1 MCINLC
7 VHTSGDKCVCVCI
20 CPCECVKR
28 TVAQGDTGAT
38 PPPPSIEKWLQEGAF
53 GHQGL
58 PFRPCHPGGFCLSYW
73 TQELGEGNE
82 MQILEWAGG
91 LYLDF
96 LGLSG
101 EICFFL
107 VVLSWEG
114 DVQVPLP
121 LKNNNNKKTK
131 SKTNKTRSV
140 PGMTVTH

>member
-1 MCINLC
+1 MCLC
-7 VHTSGDKCVCVCI
+7 VHMCR
-20 CPCECVKR
+20 ECVKR
-28 TVAQGDTGAT
+28 AVAQGDTGAT

-58 PFRPCHPGGFCLSYW
+58 PFRPCHPGGFRLSYW

-114 DVQVPLP
+114 DVQVPRHQT
-121 LKNNNNKKTK
+121 NNKQQKQ
-131 SKTNKTRSV
+131 NKTRSV
-140 PGMTVTH
+140 PGMTVTQ